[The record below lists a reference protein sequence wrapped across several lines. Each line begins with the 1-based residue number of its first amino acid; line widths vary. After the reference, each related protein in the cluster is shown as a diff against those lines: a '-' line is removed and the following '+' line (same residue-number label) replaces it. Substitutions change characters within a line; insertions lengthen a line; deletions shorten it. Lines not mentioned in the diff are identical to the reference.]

1 MKHAFF
7 ASLLL
12 APFITHAS
20 LTGYKGDILHFT
32 GDPQEKIQSRHY
44 IHNGLLLVK
53 DGYIVDVGSSTAMQA
68 KYHPDQIID
77 YSGKI
82 ISPGF
87 VDTHVHFPQIEMT
100 ASYGKQLLDWL
111 DDYVFPTEIKFSAPE
126 HATIYAGKFID
137 ELINNGT
144 TTALVFATSNP
155 VSVDALF
162 SKALGKN
169 MRLISG
175 KVLMDRNAP
184 APLLDTPETAY
195 QQSKMLIEKW
205 KNKGRLGY
213 AVTPRFAPTSSEA
226 ELRVAGRLLR
236 EYPDVWLQTHLA
248 ENWQEVSWVKTLFPW
263 SKSYLDVYRH
273 YGLVTPKSVF
283 AHSVHV
289 SDADFQILATLHS
302 SVAFCPLSNLF
313 LGSGLFNLE
322 QSQKNQVKTGLG
334 TDVGGG
340 TSLSM
345 LKVMGG
351 AYNVTQLRK
360 AFTETP
366 ENIHPL
372 DPMEN
377 WYMATLGGARALS
390 LDHVIGSFTPGK
402 EADFIVIN
410 PQSDNALKIRTEN
423 SKSVESKIFAI
434 EMMGDDRT
442 IEHTYI
448 MGEKVK

>member
-12 APFITHAS
+12 APFAHAS
-20 LTGYKGDILHFT
+20 LTAYKGDILHFT
-32 GDPQEKIQSRHY
+32 GDPQERTQSVHY
-44 IHNGLLLVK
+44 IHNGLLLIQ
-53 DGYIVDVGSSTAMQA
+53 DGHILDVGSATAMQA
-68 KYHPDQIID
+68 QYHPNQIID

-111 DDYVFPTEIKFSAPE
+111 EDYVFPTEIKFSTPE
-126 HATIYAGKFID
+126 HATLYAGKFID

-144 TTALVFATSNP
+144 TTALVFASSNP

-169 MRLISG
+169 MCLISG

-213 AVTPRFAPTSSEA
+213 AITPRFAPTSSEA

-248 ENWQEVSWVKTLFPW
+248 ENRQEVSWVKTLFPW

-273 YGLVTPKSVF
+273 YGLVTPRSVF

-289 SDADFQILATLHS
+289 SDADFQVMATLHS

-322 QSQKNQVKTGLG
+322 LSQKNQVKTGLG

-366 ENIHPL
+366 EHIRSL

-390 LDHVIGSFTPGK
+390 LDHVIGNFTPGK
-402 EADFIVIN
+402 EADFIVLN
-410 PQSDNALKIRTEN
+410 PQSDGALKIRTEN

-442 IEHTYI
+442 VEHTYI

>member
-12 APFITHAS
+12 APFIAHAS

-53 DGYIVDVGSSTAMQA
+53 DGYIVDVGSSTAMQE

-87 VDTHVHFPQIEMT
+87 VDTHVHLPQIEMT

-111 DDYVFPTEIKFSAPE
+111 GDYVFPTEIKFSAPE

-144 TTALVFATSNP
+144 TTALVFATSDP

-184 APLLDTPETAY
+184 APLLDTPKTAY

-226 ELRVAGRLLR
+226 ELVR
-236 EYPDVWLQTHLA
+236 
-248 ENWQEVSWVKTLFPW
+248 
-263 SKSYLDVYRH
+263 
-273 YGLVTPKSVF
+273 
-283 AHSVHV
+283 
-289 SDADFQILATLHS
+289 ILAWRERS
-302 SVAFCPLSNLF
+302 FWRNVNAD
-313 LGSGLFNLE
+313 SG
-322 QSQKNQVKTGLG
+322 
-334 TDVGGG
+334 
-340 TSLSM
+340 
-345 LKVMGG
+345 
-351 AYNVTQLRK
+351 
-360 AFTETP
+360 
-366 ENIHPL
+366 
-372 DPMEN
+372 
-377 WYMATLGGARALS
+377 
-390 LDHVIGSFTPGK
+390 
-402 EADFIVIN
+402 
-410 PQSDNALKIRTEN
+410 
-423 SKSVESKIFAI
+423 FA
-434 EMMGDDRT
+434 
-442 IEHTYI
+442 
-448 MGEKVK
+448 

>member
-1 MKHAFF
+1 M
-7 ASLLL
+7 
-12 APFITHAS
+12 
-20 LTGYKGDILHFT
+20 
-32 GDPQEKIQSRHY
+32 
-44 IHNGLLLVK
+44 
-53 DGYIVDVGSSTAMQA
+53 
-68 KYHPDQIID
+68 
-77 YSGKI
+77 
-82 ISPGF
+82 
-87 VDTHVHFPQIEMT
+87 
-100 ASYGKQLLDWL
+100 
-111 DDYVFPTEIKFSAPE
+111 
-126 HATIYAGKFID
+126 
-137 ELINNGT
+137 
-144 TTALVFATSNP
+144 
-155 VSVDALF
+155 
-162 SKALGKN
+162 
-169 MRLISG
+169 
-175 KVLMDRNAP
+175 
-184 APLLDTPETAY
+184 
-195 QQSKMLIEKW
+195 
-205 KNKGRLGY
+205 
-213 AVTPRFAPTSSEA
+213 
-226 ELRVAGRLLR
+226 
-236 EYPDVWLQTHLA
+236 
-248 ENWQEVSWVKTLFPW
+248 KTLFPW

-273 YGLVTPKSVF
+273 YGLVTPKSFF

-366 ENIHPL
+366 EKIRSL

-377 WYMATLGGARALS
+377 WYIATLGGARALS

>member
-1 MKHAFF
+1 MKLVFF

-12 APFITHAS
+12 APVIVHAT
-20 LTGYKGDILHFT
+20 LTGYKGDIFHFT
-32 GDPQEKIQSRHY
+32 GDPQEGEQSGHY
-44 IHNGLLLVK
+44 IHDGLLLVK
-53 DGYIVDVGSSTAMQA
+53 DGHIVDVGSTSVMQA
-68 KYHPDQIID
+68 QYHPDQIID

-111 DDYVFPTEIKFSAPE
+111 NDYVFPTEIKFSSPD
-126 HATIYAGKFID
+126 HATLYAGKFID
-137 ELINNGT
+137 ELLNNGT

-169 MRLISG
+169 IRLISG

-184 APLLDTPETAY
+184 TPLLDTPETAY

-226 ELRVAGRLLR
+226 ELRIAGRLLR

-248 ENWQEVSWVKTLFPW
+248 ENKQEVSWVKTLFPW
-263 SKSYLDVYRH
+263 SKNYLDVYRH

-283 AHSVHV
+283 AHSVHI
-289 SDADFQILATLHS
+289 SDVDFQVIATLHS

-322 QSQKNQVKTGLG
+322 LSQIHQVKTGLG

-345 LKVMGG
+345 LKVMGA

-366 ENIHPL
+366 EKIRPL

-377 WYMATLGGARALS
+377 WYMATLGGAKALS
-390 LDHVIGSFTPGK
+390 LDHVIGNFTPGK
-402 EADFIVIN
+402 EADFIVLN
-410 PQSDNALKIRTEN
+410 PQSEGALKIRTEN

-442 IEHTYI
+442 VEHTYI